1 MIRLSNKS
9 RRPRSMILRNLAL
22 TFEDARRISD
32 RKSVWMVEYL
42 RARRAGER
50 RKGFFRRQH
59 LAISEA
65 KRRG

>member
-1 MIRLSNKS
+1 MRKGL
-9 RRPRSMILRNLAL
+9 ILRNLAL
-22 TFEDARRISD
+22 TFDDARRISE

-42 RARRAGER
+42 RARRTGER
-50 RKGFFRRQH
+50 RKVFFRRQH